1 MRRGIY
7 TFDVKKI
14 TGMKFSSKYAG
25 LQISNSIISYFAI
38 LVIIGIA
45 LFPLFWPLFW
55 VLLYNY
61 IGIILGLI
69 LSPIIKAVC
78 ILLAKKFLCGQ
89 SFIRFPKFEIKIYFN

>member
-14 TGMKFSSKYAG
+14 LGMKLSSKYAG
-25 LQISNSIISYFAI
+25 LQISNSIISYLAI
-38 LVIIGIA
+38 LIIIGVA

-61 IGIILGLI
+61 LGIILVLI
-69 LSPIIKAVC
+69 LSPLLKAVC
-78 ILLAKKFLCGQ
+78 ILMTKKFLCGM
-89 SFIRFPKFEIKIYFN
+89 SFIRFPKF